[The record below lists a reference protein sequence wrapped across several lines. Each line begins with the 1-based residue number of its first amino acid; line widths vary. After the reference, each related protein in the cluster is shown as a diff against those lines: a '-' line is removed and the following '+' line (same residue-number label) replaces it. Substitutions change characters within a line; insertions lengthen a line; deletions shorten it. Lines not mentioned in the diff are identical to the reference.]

1 MKVVIGRIGRAHG
14 IRGELNVDIRTDEP
28 ERRFAPGSS
37 VIYDGGALTITT
49 ARHHSGRMVVRFKGF
64 DDRNAAETLHGKVL
78 EIEVDV
84 DELPDDPEEYY
95 DHQLVGLDV
104 RSGDQVIGKVTQL
117 IHMPAQDTLAI
128 KTDSGEILVPFV
140 LDLVTEVD
148 VRGGFLRIADV
159 PGLIN
164 LDEAENAASDIAYQ
178 DGESRS

>member
-37 VIYDGGALTITT
+37 VEYVGGTLTITV
-49 ARHHSGRMVVRFKGF
+49 ARYHSGRLVVRFSGI
-64 DDRNAAETLHGKVL
+64 DDRDAAETLHGKIL
-78 EIEVDV
+78 ELDIDAEDAP
-84 DELPDDPEEYY
+84 EDPEEFY

-104 RSGDQVIGKVTQL
+104 KAGDRVIGTVAQV

-128 KTDSGEILVPFV
+128 TADGREILVPFV
-140 LDLVTEVD
+140 LDLVPEVD
-148 VRGGFLRIADV
+148 VRRGFLRIADI

-164 LDEAENAASDIAYQ
+164 PDDADSAHSDGQ
-178 DGESRS
+178 G